1 MILILITQK
10 STAIVAYINDS
21 NSIEVKILTL
31 TMHMRKVTPGD
42 PC

>member
-31 TMHMRKVTPGD
+31 IMHMRKVTPGD